1 MEFELFGRRLKADV
15 QRQRQQKSTKK
26 NKITSYEMTVDSPT
40 SQRVTTN
47 TTTDAKP
54 GEAFNL
60 ISRNDDLTNGSKSES
75 KDSLKARIEELE
87 TDSIIKN
94 QNIEKQKFEIKQLR
108 EELNRLKS
116 DLNVN
121 YLKQEIEEL
130 NDFKINFMLVF
141 ESFEQTKAELKE
153 LKIKFKQ
160 NEFENDRLLAEKLQF
175 DEKTFTEQDLY
186 DHPLSYNNFIEN
198 SDDDYNQSKPQLP
211 QGEKYSASQDEVTD
225 LCPQPSNFQQEY
237 ISRQTTPF
245 DTNVQGFARNY
256 DLEIARQEQDGILPL
271 ESSPVQRNSGVPKKF
286 FLKPVNQHTEWKAHR
301 LLACPH
307 RLTYKLI

>member
-26 NKITSYEMTVDSPT
+26 NKITSYVMTVDSPT

-54 GEAFNL
+54 GEAF
-60 ISRNDDLTNGSKSES
+60 DDFTNGSKSES
-75 KDSLKARIEELE
+75 KDSLKA
-87 TDSIIKN
+87 
-94 QNIEKQKFEIKQLR
+94 Q
-108 EELNRLKS
+108 ELNRLKS
-116 DLNVN
+116 DLNVT

-198 SDDDYNQSKPQLP
+198 SDDDYNRSKPQLP

-271 ESSPVQRNSGVPKKF
+271 ESSPVQRNSGVPHS
-286 FLKPVNQHTEWKAHR
+286 FLFKRIDYLWLFEMRNQSCNVTC
-301 LLACPH
+301 LLWISGRIKGKRMTAYEYVAVHPF
-307 RLTYKLI
+307 KLS